1 MDEITDEYLTVGN
14 GYYDFEES
22 LVGAFIGES
31 KTTECEVQDYAHSEY
46 VGQTGTYIVNI
57 KSINELIVP
66 ELTDAFIAEK
76 TDFDTVEAY
85 RQDIYDTLMAEA
97 TEDAKSKERVSA
109 FEKIMENSTFSGI
122 SDADIQSYVDETIQ
136 FYEQYASMW
145 GMDVESIVSLFYGT
159 SYDEFLVL
167 AKEDGEY
174 AVKQYLIL
182 DAVIKDADIKL
193 TDEEY
198 TKALAE
204 YAAENDFSTPE
215 EVEETYY
222 KEDLVEQFLR
232 DKAYDMIVDS
242 MIVS

>member
-1 MDEITDEYLTVGN
+1 M
-14 GYYDFEES
+14 
-22 LVGAFIGES
+22 
-31 KTTECEVQDYAHSEY
+31 
-46 VGQTGTYIVNI
+46 
-57 KSINELIVP
+57 
-66 ELTDAFIAEK
+66 
-76 TDFDTVEAY
+76 
-85 RQDIYDTLMAEA
+85 
-97 TEDAKSKERVSA
+97 
-109 FEKIMENSTFSGI
+109 
-122 SDADIQSYVDETIQ
+122 
-136 FYEQYASMW
+136 
-145 GMDVESIVSLFYGT
+145 
-159 SYDEFLVL
+159 L

>member
-1 MDEITDEYLTVGN
+1 M
-14 GYYDFEES
+14 
-22 LVGAFIGES
+22 
-31 KTTECEVQDYAHSEY
+31 
-46 VGQTGTYIVNI
+46 
-57 KSINELIVP
+57 
-66 ELTDAFIAEK
+66 
-76 TDFDTVEAY
+76 
-85 RQDIYDTLMAEA
+85 
-97 TEDAKSKERVSA
+97 
-109 FEKIMENSTFSGI
+109 
-122 SDADIQSYVDETIQ
+122 
-136 FYEQYASMW
+136 
-145 GMDVESIVSLFYGT
+145 ESIVSLFYGT

-193 TDEEY
+193 T
-198 TKALAE
+198 
-204 YAAENDFSTPE
+204 E